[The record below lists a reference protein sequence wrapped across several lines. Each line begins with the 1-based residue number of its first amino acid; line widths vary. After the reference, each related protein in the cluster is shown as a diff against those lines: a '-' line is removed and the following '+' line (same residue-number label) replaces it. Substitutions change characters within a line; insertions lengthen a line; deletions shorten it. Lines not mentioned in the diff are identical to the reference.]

1 MPEAK
6 KASML
11 DAKIEFE
18 HVHESNMRHGKSENN
33 KFAMQI

>member
-11 DAKIEFE
+11 DTKIEFE
-18 HVHESNMRHGKSENN
+18 HVHESNLWHGKSENN
-33 KFAMQI
+33 KFTM